1 MCSKMILDKKSIYK
15 IAGLLV
21 FAITFYFCVN
31 NFDAVLGV
39 LSYCYTLLLP
49 FILGGCI
56 AFILNIPMNYFSNKF
71 SRVQGNKLGSL
82 VRKGNK
88 IFSLILS
95 FVLVLGVI
103 ILVLALVIPQIAET
117 AKRLPTT
124 FENASVIVKSW
135 IENVD
140 WLSNDIIN
148 KINVIE
154 IDWNSVFNEIKSS
167 VFNGAGSM
175 ISSTIG
181 VATSFLNGVVN
192 FSLGLVFSIYLLL
205 DKENLSKQCKKI
217 LYAFL
222 PKEKVVSILE
232 IASLANKTFS
242 NFLTGQCVEA
252 VILGFLFFVTMSILH
267 FPYAM
272 VVSVFIACTAL
283 IPVFGAF
290 IGGGLGFFLIV
301 MDNPT
306 KALLFLVLFLVLQQI
321 EGNLIYP
328 RVVGNSVG
336 LPSMWV
342 LVAITLGG
350 KLMGLTG
357 MLIFIPLCSVAYV
370 LFRKAVNNKLYKKKI
385 IVE

>member
-1 MCSKMILDKKSIYK
+1 MVLDKKTVYK
-15 IAGLLV
+15 IVGLLI
-21 FAITFYFCVN
+21 FAIVFYFGVN
-31 NFDAVLGV
+31 HFDAVLGV
-39 LSYCYTLLLP
+39 LSYSYNLLLP

-56 AFILNIPMNYFSNKF
+56 AFILNIPMSYFNRVF
-71 SRVQGNKLGSL
+71 SKVKGEKLAPL
-82 VRKGNK
+82 IRKGSK
-88 IFSLILS
+88 IISLLLA
-95 FVLVLGVI
+95 FVLVIGAVV
-103 ILVLALVIPQIAET
+103 LVLALVIPQLAET
-117 AKRLPTT
+117 VKRLPSA
-124 FENASVIVKSW
+124 FEKASILVKDW

-154 IDWNSVFNEIKSS
+154 VDWNNVIDDVKSS

-175 ISSTIG
+175 LSSTIG
-181 VATSFLNGVVN
+181 VATSFFNGLLN

-205 DKENLSKQCKKI
+205 NKENLAQQCKKI
-217 LYAFL
+217 LYAYL
-222 PKEKVVSILE
+222 PKEKVDSILD
-232 IASLANKTFS
+232 IASLTNKTFS

-252 VILGFLFFVTMSILH
+252 IILGFLFFITMSILR

-306 KALLFLVLFLVLQQI
+306 KALLFLVLFLILQQL

-370 LFRKAVNNKLYKKKI
+370 LFRRAVHNRLHKKKI
-385 IVE
+385 TVE